1 MVDVYIASD
10 NIISSLGITSDENFQ
25 NCKSGNTGIVYS
37 SETKLSQ
44 TPFYASLINWNRINN
59 LFGKIA
65 NNALYTKLEKLLILS
80 ITDALKQI
88 NIHTSDNKTLLIVST
103 TKGNIELLEQ
113 ENNVDID
120 KNRLHLWEIANI
132 VQKYFHLANEPMVVS
147 HACVSGLNAI
157 ILGTRLI
164 KSGQYENVII
174 AGGDILTEFVI
185 SGFQSFKAISPNP
198 CKPFDITREGI
209 TLGEGCGT
217 IILTSNPTII
227 KYKEKIKVLGGASSN
242 DANHISGPSRTGD
255 GLFYAI
261 DSTLKEAAIKNTNE
275 IGFISAH
282 GTATAYNDEME
293 AKALKLAGLTE
304 IPVNSLK
311 GFFGHT
317 LGAAGIIE
325 SIISIHSLKNNTLIP
340 TLGFENIGVTENI
353 AMITQVKEE
362 KLNTCLKTASG
373 FGGSNAAV
381 FYSKS

>member
-10 NIISSLGITSDENFQ
+10 NIISSLGLTSDENFQ
-25 NCKSGNTGIVYS
+25 NCKSGNSGIVYTS
-37 SETKLSQ
+37 DIKFSQ
-44 TPFYASLINWNRINN
+44 TPLYASLINWNSINN
-59 LFGKIA
+59 FFGKIA

-88 NIHTSDNKTLLIVST
+88 NISVTDSNTLLIVST

-113 ENNVDID
+113 ENNVNFD
-120 KNRLHLWEIANI
+120 KKRLHLWETANI
-132 VQKYFHLANEPMVVS
+132 VKKYFNLANEPIVVS
-147 HACVSGLNAI
+147 HACVSGINAI

-174 AGGDILTEFVI
+174 TGADILTEFVI
-185 SGFQSFKAISPNP
+185 SGFQSFKAISPKP
-198 CKPFDITREGI
+198 CKPFDIAREGI

-217 IILTSNPTII
+217 IILTSNSTII
-227 KYKEKIKVLGGASSN
+227 KDKEKIKVLGGASSN

-261 DSTLKEAAIKNTNE
+261 DSTLKEAAIKNSNE

-325 SIISIHSLKNNTLIP
+325 SIISIHSLKNNTFIP

-353 AMITQVKEE
+353 AIITHVKEE

>member
-10 NIISSLGITSDENFQ
+10 NIISSLGLTSDENFQ
-25 NCKSGNTGIVYS
+25 NCKSGNSGIVHT

-44 TPFYASLINWNRINN
+44 TPFYASLINWNSINN
-59 LFGKIA
+59 LFCKVA
-65 NNALYTKLEKLLILS
+65 DNALYTKLEKLLILS

-88 NIHTSDNKTLLIVST
+88 DISVTDNKTLLILST

-113 ENNVDID
+113 DNHIHID
-120 KNRLHLWEIANI
+120 KKRLHLWETANV
-132 VQKYFHLANEPMVVS
+132 VQKHFHLANEPLVVS
-147 HACVSGLNAI
+147 HACVSGINAI

-164 KSGQYENVII
+164 KSGQYENVIVT
-174 AGGDILTEFVI
+174 GGDILTEFVI

-198 CKPFDITREGI
+198 CKPFDIAREGI

-217 IILTSNPTII
+217 IILTSNSTIV
-227 KYKEKIKVLGGASSN
+227 KGKVKVLGGASSN

-261 DSTLKEAAIKNTNE
+261 DSTLKEASIKNSNE

-353 AMITQVKEE
+353 AVITQVKEE